1 MSIIA
6 PNLGDSFYA
15 NCVKNGILPVVLSP
29 DCAANIRVYLNNY
42 PATKIQINIVE
53 QKIIYAEVIILDFEI
68 NEFDKKLFVQ
78 RIKPNIEHLK
88 AFSNDK

>member
-15 NCVKNGILPVVLSP
+15 NCVKNGILPVFLSP
-29 DCAANIRVYLNNY
+29 NCAANIRVYLNNHSG
-42 PATKIQINIVE
+42 TKIQINTVE

-68 NEFDKKLFVQ
+68 YEFDKKLSTQ
-78 RIKPNIEHLK
+78 RIKPNIEHL
-88 AFSNDK
+88 